1 MANIKKEYERWLANA
16 TADTDVAAEL
26 KTLDDAKIED
36 AFYRN
41 LAFGTGGLRGVMD
54 VSKFYHG
61 DYYLEEEVKTT
72 RGKGI
77 ASRKKSSI

>member
-36 AFYRN
+36 
-41 LAFGTGGLRGVMD
+41 
-54 VSKFYHG
+54 
-61 DYYLEEEVKTT
+61 
-72 RGKGI
+72 
-77 ASRKKSSI
+77 SSQTICGRPCWNHNDKYMWMR